1 VHVPTIA
8 LPCPKISWTK
18 DEGPCGWRIFAEH
31 SSIMEKQEIIR
42 LSEAIQEIIMKSGEQ
57 RLRPKELMPE
67 LIARGFFKKDEK
79 FGKPLRD
86 VLNRLDRS
94 GELSLIPQVIADRQE
109 KAVYWY
115 FEAVDMP
122 APKPVKKTAVKKTKE
137 KPKLEKPKV
146 TKPKAEKAVKTSAA
160 TPAKKKTVVK
170 SLSAITPA
178 SPKSE
183 KKPVAKK
190 KTDSPAKAPVLKK
203 VASVKVESKKP
214 AVRKLTASSAAKE
227 KPTPKPASKKKPSA
241 PKA

>member
-42 LSEAIQEIIMKSGEQ
+42 LSEAIQDIILKSGEQ

-94 GELSLIPQVIADRQE
+94 GELTLIPQVIADRQE

-122 APKPVKKTAVKKTKE
+122 APKPVKKTAVKKTV
-137 KPKLEKPKV
+137 EKPKV
-146 TKPKAEKAVKTSAA
+146 TKPKAEKVVKTAA
-160 TPAKKKTVVK
+160 PSPAGKKTVVK
-170 SLSAITPA
+170 SVAASSPA
-178 SPKSE
+178 VPKSE
-183 KKPVAKK
+183 KKAVAKK
-190 KTDSPAKAPVLKK
+190 KTDSAEKAPVLKK

-227 KPTPKPASKKKPSA
+227 KPTPKPASKKKPAA

>member
-1 VHVPTIA
+1 MHVPTIA

-31 SSIMEKQEIIR
+31 SSIMEKQGIIR

-86 VLNRLDRS
+86 VLNRLDKA
-94 GELSLIPQVIADRQE
+94 GQLSLIPQVIADRQE

-122 APKPVKKTAVKKTKE
+122 APKPVKKAVVKKTAE
-137 KPKLEKPKV
+137 KPKSEKTKV
-146 TKPKAEKAVKTSAA
+146 TKPKAEKVVKTAVAA
-160 TPAKKKTVVK
+160 PTVKKV
-170 SLSAITPA
+170 A
-178 SPKSE
+178 
-183 KKPVAKK
+183 AKK
-190 KTDSPAKAPVLKK
+190 KTDGPAMEPALKNATPVKK
-203 VASVKVESKKP
+203 NAAEPVAKK
-214 AVRKLTASSAAKE
+214 TAARSEAKE
-227 KPTPKPASKKKPSA
+227 KPAPKAAAKKKPAA
-241 PKA
+241 PKK

>member
-1 VHVPTIA
+1 VLVRTIA

-94 GELSLIPQVIADRQE
+94 GELPLIPQVIADRQE

-122 APKPVKKTAVKKTKE
+122 APKPVKKTAVKKTV
-137 KPKLEKPKV
+137 EKPKV
-146 TKPKAEKAVKTSAA
+146 TKPKAEKAVKTAAA
-160 TPAKKKTVVK
+160 TPAGKKTVVK
-170 SLSAITPA
+170 SVVAKTPA
-178 SPKSE
+178 APKPE

-190 KTDSPAKAPVLKK
+190 KTDSPVKAP
-203 VASVKVESKKP
+203 AVKRVTPVKAEATKP
-214 AVRKLTASSAAKE
+214 AVKKVTASSAAKE
-227 KPTPKPASKKKPSA
+227 KPAPKPASKKKPSA